1 MNVRDLE
8 YFISVAECGSFSRAS
23 VQLGRPQPVLS
34 RHIRDLET
42 ELQVTLLYRNGR
54 GVVMT
59 QAGERLKQLGATIIQ
74 QIQEAQNQIRHLSP
88 DHLGSAAIGMPASVS
103 AILLPPLA
111 RALRDA
117 HTDAKLHFRDG
128 CNGDLLSSLNA
139 GSLDVALVYDAPG
152 IAHPN
157 LEALLSQPI
166 YLIES
171 THNTPEALV
180 ATDTIEAAELMDIPL
195 VLPGTRHGLRQI
207 VTSWANRN
215 ALGLNVQFECDSY
228 SSMLQV
234 VSSGL
239 AATLL
244 PAASLKREIL
254 SGYFRC
260 RLITKPA
267 LYRTIALAASQSRP
281 VNAGLVTQIKK
292 MVETV
297 RGDFLW
303 PLSHNTLQTS
313 ARVTSPPAV
322 THALQNN
329 RTEVFGETF
338 LRSLQE
344 ASPL

>member
-34 RHIRDLET
+34 RHIRELET
-42 ELQVTLLYRNGR
+42 ELRVPLLYRNGR

-59 QAGERLKQLGATIIQ
+59 QAGERLKQLGATIIR
-74 QIQEAQNQIRHLSP
+74 QIQDAQNQIRHLSP
-88 DHLGSAAIGMPASVS
+88 DYLDSAAIGMPASVS

-111 RALRDA
+111 RALRNAHADA
-117 HTDAKLHFRDG
+117 ELRFLDG
-128 CNGDLLSSLNA
+128 CNGDLLNSLNA
-139 GSLDVALVYDAPG
+139 GSLNVALLYDAPG

-157 LEALLSQPI
+157 LEAVLSQPL
-166 YLIES
+166 YLIEACPAD
-171 THNTPEALV
+171 PEAPDIG
-180 ATDTIEAAELMDIPL
+180 ATIEAAELAGIPL
-195 VLPGTRHGLRQI
+195 VLPGKRHGLRQI
-207 VTSWANRN
+207 VASWANRN
-215 ALGLNVQFECDSY
+215 ALDLTVQCECDSY

-234 VSSGL
+234 VSSGM

-292 MVETV
+292 MIETV
-297 RGDFLW
+297 RDDFLW
-303 PLSHNTLQTS
+303 PQLPGNTQPNIR
-313 ARVTSPPAV
+313 AIPASSLNG
-322 THALQNN
+322 ALKAA
-329 RTEVFGETF
+329 EEIV
-338 LRSLQE
+338 L
-344 ASPL
+344 